1 MLREFI
7 ERKRCFY
14 NLTKYSREKLSDSES
29 SWENKFF
36 NIPPGEDFAYALVRG
51 LEDRLKAE
59 GDKGPDRFA
68 DIVIISN
75 TARSIKRLKSVF
87 FERHITK
94 QHYRQNAPTLQW
106 QGHESVFRIG
116 SEHIQRERIPNKS
129 VFKSVF

>member
-14 NLTKYSREKLSDSES
+14 TVTKDSREKVSAFES
-29 SWENKFF
+29 VWDNKFF

-51 LEDRLKAE
+51 LEDRLKV
-59 GDKGPDRFA
+59 GGNKGPDRFA

-87 FERHITK
+87 FER
-94 QHYRQNAPTLQW
+94 
-106 QGHESVFRIG
+106 GIG
-116 SEHIQRERIPNKS
+116 ILPKIGLVTDLSFLVNGLLPVDKKIKVE
-129 VFKSVF
+129 